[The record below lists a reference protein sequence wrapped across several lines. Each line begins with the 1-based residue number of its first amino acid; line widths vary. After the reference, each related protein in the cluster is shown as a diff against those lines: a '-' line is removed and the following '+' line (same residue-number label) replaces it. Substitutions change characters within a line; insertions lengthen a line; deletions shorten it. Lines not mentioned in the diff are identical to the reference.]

1 MEYDMSPESAGVFHM
16 LTSAG
21 LVVKLVLLLLLFFS
35 ITSWAIMFIKYRY
48 IRKAHHSSV
57 AFIDLFWQCRN
68 LGDAFARARS
78 LKTSPVARL
87 FMAGYMEIK
96 KNGEADLDPAGPTPG
111 TDSVTGFQ
119 LMGSVKRALRRSI
132 DVEIRRLG
140 QLVPFLATAG
150 NTAPFIGLF
159 GTVWGI
165 MNTFRDI
172 GLSHSASLSVVA
184 PGISEALIA
193 TAAGLAVAIPAV
205 IAYNYFITRIRV
217 LDSELQ
223 GFAADFLNLIERDIQ
238 RNKGA

>member
-1 MEYDMSPESAGVFHM
+1 MSPESAGVFHM

-48 IRKAHHSSV
+48 IRKAHQSSV

-78 LKTSPVARL
+78 QKSSPVARL

-96 KNGEADLDPAGPTPG
+96 KSGDGENLPGDIPAGADG
-111 TDSVTGFQ
+111 VTGFQ

-132 DVEIRRLG
+132 DVELRRLG

-165 MNTFRDI
+165 MNTFRGI
-172 GLSHSASLSVVA
+172 GLSQSASLAVVA
-184 PGISEALIA
+184 PGISEALVA

-205 IAYNYFITRIRV
+205 IAYNYFISRIRV
-217 LDSELQ
+217 MDSELQ
-223 GFAADFLNLIERDIQ
+223 GFAADFLNLIERDIK
-238 RNKGA
+238 RSKGA